1 MTDAAQLPLGFD
13 HRPSM
18 SGVDFLVAE
27 CNRAAVAWLDKWPDW
42 PGPALVVH
50 GPPASG
56 KTHVAHVFQAQT
68 GGTLVQGDELDDE
81 VVRGAQSDGR
91 VVIVDDADKSVD
103 EAILFHLY
111 NVAADGNS
119 RLLLTAGTPPAR
131 WNIGLPDLASRLRAA
146 PSVGIRLPD
155 DDLMA
160 AVLTKQFSDRQLR
173 VDPAVISFLLPRIE
187 RSFSALD
194 KLVDDIDRASLA
206 EKRNVTLP
214 FVRTV
219 LAGRAGN

>member
-1 MTDAAQLPLGFD
+1 MDGA
-13 HRPSM
+13 
-18 SGVDFLVAE
+18 DFLVTE

-68 GGTLVQGDELDDE
+68 GGTLVQGGALDDG
-81 VVRGAQSDGR
+81 VVQRAHRDGR
-91 VVIVDDADKSVD
+91 VVIVDDADKSAD
-103 EAILFHLY
+103 EATLFHLY
-111 NVAADGNS
+111 NVAADGDS
-119 RLLLTAGTPPAR
+119 RLLFTAATPPAR
-131 WNIGLPDLASRLRAA
+131 WSIGLPDLASRLRAA

-187 RSFSALD
+187 RSFAALD

>member
-18 SGVDFLVAE
+18 SGADFLVTE

-68 GGTLVQGDELDDE
+68 GGTLVQGGALNDGD
-81 VVRGAQSDGR
+81 VRGAERDGG
-91 VVIVDDADKSVD
+91 VVIVDDADKSTD
-103 EAILFHLY
+103 EAILLHLY
-111 NVAADGNS
+111 NVAADADS
-119 RLLLTAGTPPAR
+119 HLLLTAATPPAR

-146 PSVGIRLPD
+146 PSAGVRLPD
-155 DDLMA
+155 EDLMA
-160 AVLTKQFSDRQLR
+160 AVLAKRFSDRQLR

-187 RSFSALD
+187 RSFTALE

-219 LAGRAGN
+219 LAARAGN

>member
-18 SGVDFLVAE
+18 SGADFLVTE

-56 KTHVAHVFQAQT
+56 KTHLAHVFQAQT
-68 GGTLVQGDELDDE
+68 GGTLVPGGALNDGD
-81 VVRGAQSDGR
+81 VRGAQRDGG
-91 VVIVDDADKSVD
+91 VVIVDDADKSAD
-103 EAILFHLY
+103 EAILLHLY
-111 NVAADGNS
+111 NVVADADGH
-119 RLLLTAGTPPAR
+119 LLLTAATPPAR

-146 PSVGIRLPD
+146 PSAGVRLPD
-155 DDLMA
+155 EDLMA

-187 RSFSALD
+187 RSFTALE

-214 FVRTV
+214 FVRK
-219 LAGRAGN
+219 LL

>member
-1 MTDAAQLPLGFD
+1 MTGARQLPLGFD

-18 SGVDFLVAE
+18 SGADFLVTE

-56 KTHVAHVFQAQT
+56 KTHLANVFQAQT
-68 GGTLVQGDELDDE
+68 GGTLVQGNELDDG
-81 VVRGAQSDGR
+81 VVQGAQRDGCA
-91 VVIVDDADKSVD
+91 VIVDDADKSAD
-103 EAILFHLY
+103 EAILLHLY
-111 NVAADGNS
+111 NVAADGNG
-119 RLLLTAGTPPAR
+119 RLLLTAAAPPAR
-131 WNIGLPDLASRLRAA
+131 WSIGLPDLASRLRAA

-155 DDLMA
+155 EDLMA

-173 VDPAVISFLLPRIE
+173 VDPAVISFLLPRME

-194 KLVDDIDRASLA
+194 KLVEDIDRASLA

>member
-1 MTDAAQLPLGFD
+1 MTGAAQLPFGFD

-18 SGVDFLVAE
+18 SGADFLVTE

-56 KTHVAHVFQAQT
+56 KTHLAHVFQAQT
-68 GGTLVQGDELDDE
+68 GGTLVQGDELDDR
-81 VVRGAQSDGR
+81 VVQGVQSDGG
-91 VVIVDDADKSVD
+91 VVIVDDADNSAD

-111 NVAADGNS
+111 NAAADADGQ
-119 RLLLTAGTPPAR
+119 LLLTAGTPPAR

-146 PSVGIRLPD
+146 TSVGIRLPD
-155 DDLMA
+155 ENLMA

-187 RSFSALD
+187 RSFTALD

-219 LAGRAGN
+219 LAGRAGD